1 MLLENK
7 AKVQKYLE
15 QLPDKYLNELIEYL
29 HFLQFKSTNKVS
41 DKSSM
46 LLSEKSLAKEWLTN
60 EEDEAWKDL

>member
-29 HFLQFKSTNKVS
+29 HFLQFKSKSKVS

-60 EEDEAWKDL
+60 EEDETWKDL

>member
-29 HFLQFKSTNKVS
+29 HFLQFKSKSKVS